1 MLQADKF
8 AVKRRKISWCN
19 AHSRLAKQLVTPPE
33 WPAPPVDPARIMNRI
48 IDRVQGSRPSKR
60 IRQLR
65 LHVWQ
70 QARRGR
76 RTPSTQVAGPLR
88 TRIPSPEE
96 TGGHELMLSDGNVWC
111 NECGLYSRKRQ
122 SRQFGVACTQV
133 ARASLA
139 ALREGRHPVKG
150 FHFRDTHK
158 VMAEVFARAAH
169 TAQCIVRQESQ
180 RLLYE
185 HDAMSCSCFPPSEG
199 ARQDNPFTLA

>member
-1 MLQADKF
+1 MVLAEKL
-8 AVKRRKISWCN
+8 ARKRRRISWSN
-19 AHSRLAKQLVTPPE
+19 SHSRLAKQLITPPE
-33 WPAPPVDPARIMNRI
+33 RPAPPVDPARVMNRI

-70 QARRGR
+70 QARRAR
-76 RTPSTQVAGPLR
+76 PTPDVKVAGPLR
-88 TRIPSPEE
+88 TRIPAPEE
-96 TGGHELMLSDGNVWC
+96 TGDHELMLSDGNVWC
-111 NECGLYSRKRQ
+111 YQCGLYSRKRQ

-139 ALREGRHPVKG
+139 ALRDGRHPING

-169 TAQCIVRQESQ
+169 TPQCIVRQESQ
-180 RLLYE
+180 RLLYG
-185 HDAMSCSCFPPSEG
+185 HDAMSCTCFPSSE
-199 ARQDNPFTLA
+199 